1 LDNRLVDL
9 HQLAKTLSPN
19 SPAVKNAADIAQ
31 VKANLRRNRQ
41 K

>member
-9 HQLAKTLSPN
+9 HQLAKTLNPN